1 MQNHYDQNIGVQAFS
16 HDQEA
21 LLQQLCTS
29 VLPVWADQIDAAKTL
44 TNHSIDALSAKFA
57 GLSQSVRA
65 VTSHNQAESN
75 EQLLALLNLSQEQLA
90 MVIALLKNSIDEK
103 QSLLQAVSTLA
114 GYTKE
119 LLDMAD
125 IVTRISKET
134 GMVAVNA
141 AIEAARVG
149 ERGRGFA
156 VVADAVRRLSSDA
169 GKTGSHISETV
180 NRVSEAI
187 KNVSQVSKEFEVKD
201 AKTLV
206 EAENIVNTVVDKF
219 GHTANS
225 VVQASQEM
233 LNESRHVAEEI
244 DQVLYSL
251 QFQDRVSQMLSHV
264 QQDIH
269 KLNTNV
275 DDLAR
280 LGNVD
285 DWLSELE
292 STYTMREQNQ
302 IHAKRA
308 KHSAS
313 AYKHNPVSSA
323 KPAPGND
330 TGDITFF

>member
-302 IHAKRA
+302 IHAKRV

-323 KPAPGND
+323 KPAAGND